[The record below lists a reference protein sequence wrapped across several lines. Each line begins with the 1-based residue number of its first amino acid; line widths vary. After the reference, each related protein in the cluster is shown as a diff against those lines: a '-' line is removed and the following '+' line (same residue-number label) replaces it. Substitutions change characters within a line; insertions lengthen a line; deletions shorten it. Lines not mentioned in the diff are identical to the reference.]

1 MGHADIQ
8 FKPHWI
14 ALADLHGRELRQSQF
29 GARQTNNVGAMLPAE
44 AACYISHAKAL
55 VIDRAKCVAQAY
67 TSFGEAADREADE
80 DLSKFFLE
88 TVAARKSAFKAM
100 VQLRS
105 TRTRDLTSQSQLTGL
120 LAGFDREA
128 SVALQ
133 EARAILDRQRVEM
146 SNRPAHSSV
155 RYVVDTCVFNWI
167 ADSFIKKDDL
177 PSDGEFAITHVQV
190 DEINKTED
198 EERRARLL
206 LAQASLPCVLLPTQT
221 FVFDI
226 SRFDHAKLGDGKL
239 FTSLRAELDKLNK
252 GKRSNSRDALI
263 AEAAIANGYVLL
275 TADKDLKLTTE
286 RHGGEVILFERRV

>member
-1 MGHADIQ
+1 
-8 FKPHWI
+8 
-14 ALADLHGRELRQSQF
+14 
-29 GARQTNNVGAMLPAE
+29 
-44 AACYISHAKAL
+44 
-55 VIDRAKCVAQAY
+55 
-67 TSFGEAADREADE
+67 
-80 DLSKFFLE
+80 
-88 TVAARKSAFKAM
+88 
-100 VQLRS
+100 
-105 TRTRDLTSQSQLTGL
+105 
-120 LAGFDREA
+120 
-128 SVALQ
+128 
-133 EARAILDRQRVEM
+133 
-146 SNRPAHSSV
+146 
-155 RYVVDTCVFNWI
+155 VFNWI